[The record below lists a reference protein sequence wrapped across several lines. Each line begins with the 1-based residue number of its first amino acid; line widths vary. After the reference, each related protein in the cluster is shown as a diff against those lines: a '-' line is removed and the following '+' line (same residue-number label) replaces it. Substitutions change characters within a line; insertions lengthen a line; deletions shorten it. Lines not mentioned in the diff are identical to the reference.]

1 MAKKIRAIF
10 TSKRLLTLAVLLTF
24 IILLTFF
31 FGDSGILEIIRT
43 QKKIKSLGDEIVKL
57 TQLRD
62 SLKEE
67 IKDLKND
74 PMALEKI
81 ARKELWLMKENE
93 KVIVVVKG
101 DKKQN

>member
-1 MAKKIRAIF
+1 MDKKIREIF
-10 TSKRLLTLAVLLTF
+10 TSKRLLTLVVLLTF

-43 QKKIKSLGDEIVKL
+43 QKKIKNLTDEIVQL
-57 TQLRD
+57 TRQRD
-62 SLKEE
+62 NFREE

-74 PMALEKI
+74 PLALEKV

-93 KVIVVVKG
+93 KVIVIIKD
-101 DKKQN
+101 DKN